1 MATDFSR
8 VRLNPLL
15 DFAGVELKQ
24 GGVLLDADANELV
37 DIVDRRLRAL
47 ASDVLGRT
55 TVSSTTINA
64 FKITVSGAALTIDK
78 GRLYVDGLLAEN
90 HGAVSS
96 DPAKKLFD
104 SLMAEQQFADPI
116 AYTAQP
122 YLPNPP
128 GLPTT
133 GRHLVYLDVWSRE
146 VTALER
152 PDLVEGAV
160 GVDAT
165 SRIQTVWQVRAL
177 SEDAGTE
184 TTCSTP
190 DADIPGWPA
199 IIAPSTGVLTTGT
212 FDVAP
217 VDDPCELPPT
227 GGYRGLEN
235 QLYRVEIHNPGQ
247 PGAGATFKWSRENAS
262 VGSRVAS
269 IISGSELELVTLGRD
284 DVLSLKTGDWVE
296 IVDDVREFSQAS
308 GEMRKVTVTEATRRI
323 QFTPALP
330 AGMLP
335 GTFPNSAFPNARNL
349 RVRRWDQHG
358 RVSRAGP
365 NGTTVQVQDL
375 DAAGSTGVINVPAA
389 STTLLLENGITVTFA
404 STGTKGFKAG
414 DYWVFAAR
422 TADASVEML
431 DRAPPRGIHHHF
443 ARLGLW
449 DVAAG
454 TVIDCRHPWPPT
466 AGGHDCSCTAC
477 VTAESH
483 ASGQF
488 TIQDAVSQVSQ
499 TGGTVCLGP
508 GQYALAQPVQ
518 LNGTRA
524 VTIRGQGPAT
534 LIAAA
539 GGAFVLRN
547 CIALGIEDL
556 AILSLGRQPAISIQ
570 TALGVVLRHLVMAV
584 LDTNDGRGS
593 AIALQG
599 VVAGASITENAIFAT
614 TAILANDPAVP
625 RGDGD
630 DQTVFLVA
638 AALAICDNVLW
649 CRQRAVALDGNV
661 LHLLDTRITGN
672 DAIVCAQIALSAL
685 GMGLTGT
692 SITISRNNCFISG
705 GGVRCAVDGAWIGEN
720 KLVNTAAA
728 RTDTTVGI
736 SLATGLDK
744 SGSEQCQVLANQ
756 IEGFGLAGI
765 VIGAPV
771 RDLIVKLNI
780 IEQCGSG
787 ILSTDNASGGS
798 LSIENNHIRN
808 VDLRREGATGLVVGI
823 AVTRAGHA
831 TIAGNTIRS
840 VGVTAVQSALRV
852 GILAFGVERA
862 RVSGNEITELA
873 PAGDFVGRAVGVLL
887 AAPLVDFEVV
897 HNRVERD
904 IGPSTQRSNGD
915 WTALLVVGA
924 DVQTPLLKAGGLTTV
939 RAETNK
945 TVVLGTGR
953 AYVSNLATVA
963 IDNQPVGANGSIL
976 GNVLI
981 SRGDAPAVDVLAAQC
996 LFNDN
1001 RVEARLNGRIA
1012 VKLAAPIVLVNAN
1025 RVTGNELSIQITG
1038 ATAKSATVL
1047 GNITTRAI
1055 SLAGAPLPAPWDA
1068 LNLRA

>member
-8 VRLNPLL
+8 VRLNPFL

-37 DIVDRRLRAL
+37 AIVDRRLRAL
-47 ASDVLGRT
+47 ASDVLGRA
-55 TVSSTTINA
+55 TVSSTTVDA
-64 FKITVSGAALTIDK
+64 FKITVSGTALLIGR

-90 HGAVSS
+90 HGAPSN

-104 SLMAEQQFADPI
+104 SLMAEPQFADPI
-116 AYTAQP
+116 PYTAQP

-128 GLPTT
+128 ALPTG
-133 GRHLVYLDVWSRE
+133 GRHLIYLDVWNRE

-152 PDLVEGAV
+152 PDLVESAV

-165 SRIQTVWQVRAL
+165 SRIQTVWQVRAHAP
-177 SEDAGTE
+177 DVGTG
-184 TTCSTP
+184 TTCATP
-190 DADIPGWPA
+190 DADVPGW
-199 IIAPSTGVLTTGT
+199 IDVISPSTGVLTTGT
-212 FDVAP
+212 FEVAP

-269 IISGSELELVTLGRD
+269 MVSGSELELVTLGRD
-284 DVLSLKTGDWVE
+284 DILSFKTGDWVE
-296 IVDDVREFSQAS
+296 ILDDVREFSQAA
-308 GEMRKVTVTEATRRI
+308 GEMRKVTVVEATRRI

-358 RVSRAGP
+358 RVSRTGP

-389 STTLLLENGITVTFA
+389 TTTLILENGVTVAFA
-404 STGTKGFKAG
+404 STGAKGFKSG

-422 TADASVEML
+422 TADASVELL

-443 ARLGLW
+443 ARLAIW
-449 DVAAG
+449 DIG
-454 TVIDCRHPWPPT
+454 TGAVVDCRHPWPPT
-466 AGGHDCSCTAC
+466 AEGHDCSCTAC
-477 VTAESH
+477 VTAASH

-488 TIQDAVSQVSQ
+488 TIQDAVNQVSQ

-508 GQYALAQPVQ
+508 GQYALTQAVQ
-518 LNGTRA
+518 LNSTRA
-524 VTIRGQGPAT
+524 VKIRGQGAAT

-539 GGAFVLRN
+539 GGAFALRN
-547 CIALGIEDL
+547 CIAVGIEEL
-556 AILSLGRQPAISIQ
+556 AILSLGRQPAISVQ
-570 TALGVVLRHLVMAV
+570 TALGVVLRRLLMAV
-584 LDTNDGRGS
+584 LDTGDNRAS

-599 VVAGASITENAIFAT
+599 VVAGAQITENAILAS
-614 TAILANDPAVP
+614 TAILANDPTVP
-625 RGDGD
+625 RGEGD

-638 AALAICDNVLW
+638 AALAIEDNLLW

-661 LHLLDTRITGN
+661 LHLLDTRIVGN
-672 DAIVCAQIALSAL
+672 DAITCAQMAVSAL

-692 SITISRNNCFISG
+692 SITITRNNCFVTG
-705 GGVRCAVDGAWIGEN
+705 GGVRCAVDGAWIDEN

-736 SLATGLDK
+736 FLATGLDK
-744 SGSEQCQVLANQ
+744 AGSEQCQVLANQ

-787 ILSTDNASGGS
+787 IISTDNANGGS
-798 LSIENNHIRN
+798 LSIENNHIRGI
-808 VDLRREGATGLVVGI
+808 DARPGATGLVVGI

-831 TIAGNTIRS
+831 TIAGNIIRS

-887 AAPLVDFEVV
+887 AAPLVDFEVG

-904 IGPSTQRSNGD
+904 AGPSTQRSNGD
-915 WTALLVVGA
+915 WTALFVIGA
-924 DVQTPLLKAGGLTTV
+924 DAQTPLQKTGGLTTV
-939 RAETNK
+939 RAEPAK
-945 TVVLGTGR
+945 TVVLGAGR
-953 AYVSNLATVA
+953 AYVATIAAAA
-963 IDNQPVGANGSIL
+963 IDNQPLGASGSVL

-981 SRGDAPAVDVLAAQC
+981 ARGDAPAVDVLAAQC

-1012 VKLAAPIVLVNAN
+1012 VRLAAPIVLVNAN
-1025 RVTGNELSIQITG
+1025 RVTGNELSIQIIG

-1047 GNITTRAI
+1047 GNITTRGIA
-1055 SLAGAPLPAPWDA
+1055 LAGGPLPAPWDA

>member
-37 DIVDRRLRAL
+37 AIVDRRLRAL
-47 ASDVLGRT
+47 ASDVLGRA
-55 TVSSTTINA
+55 TVSSTTVDA
-64 FKITVSGAALTIDK
+64 FKITVSGTALLIGR

-90 HGAVSS
+90 HGATSN

-104 SLMAEQQFADPI
+104 SLMAEPQFADPI

-128 GLPTT
+128 ALPTA
-133 GRHLVYLDVWSRE
+133 GRHLVYLDVWNRE

-152 PDLVEGAV
+152 PDLVESAV

-165 SRIQTVWQVRAL
+165 SRIQTVWQVRAHAP
-177 SEDAGTE
+177 DVGTA
-184 TTCSTP
+184 TTCATP
-190 DADIPGWPA
+190 DADIPGWSNV
-199 IIAPSTGVLTTGT
+199 IAPSTGVLTTGT
-212 FDVAP
+212 FEVAP

-235 QLYRVEIHNPGQ
+235 QLYRVEIHDPGQ

-269 IISGSELELVTLGRD
+269 MVSGSELELVTLGRD
-284 DVLSLKTGDWVE
+284 DVLSFKTGDWVE
-296 IVDDVREFSQAS
+296 ILDDVREFSQAP
-308 GEMRKVTVTEATRRI
+308 GEMRKITVVEATRRI

-330 AGMLP
+330 ASMLP

-349 RVRRWDQHG
+349 RVRRWDQRG
-358 RVSRAGP
+358 RVSRTGP

-389 STTLLLENGITVTFA
+389 TTTLLLENGVTVTFA
-404 STGTKGFKAG
+404 STGAKGFKSG

-422 TADASVEML
+422 TADASVELL

-443 ARLGLW
+443 ARLAIW
-449 DVAAG
+449 DVG
-454 TVIDCRHPWPPT
+454 TGAVVDCRHPWPPPT
-466 AGGHDCSCTAC
+466 AEGHDCSCTAC
-477 VTAESH
+477 VTAASH

-488 TIQDAVSQVSQ
+488 TIQDAVNQVSQ

-508 GQYALAQPVQ
+508 GQYALTQAVQ
-518 LNGTRA
+518 LIGTRA
-524 VTIRGQGPAT
+524 VKIRGQGAAT
-534 LIAAA
+534 VIATA
-539 GGAFVLRN
+539 GGAFALRN
-547 CIALGIEDL
+547 CMAVGIADL
-556 AILSLGRQPAISIQ
+556 AILSLARQPAISVQ
-570 TALGVVLRHLVMAV
+570 TVLGVELRHLLIAV
-584 LDTNDGRGS
+584 LDTGDNRAS

-599 VVAGASITENAIFAT
+599 VVAGASITENAILAS
-614 TAILANDPAVP
+614 TAILANDPTVP
-625 RGDGD
+625 RGEGD

-638 AALAICDNVLW
+638 AALAIENNLLW

-661 LHLLDTRITGN
+661 LHLLDTRIVGN
-672 DAIVCAQIALSAL
+672 DAITCAQTAVSAL

-692 SITISRNNCFISG
+692 SIAITRNNCFVSG
-705 GGVRCAVDGAWIGEN
+705 SGVRCAVDGAWIGEN

-728 RTDTTVGI
+728 RVDTTIGI
-736 SLATGLDK
+736 SLATGIDK
-744 SGSEQCQVLANQ
+744 AGSEQCQVLANQ

-787 ILSTDNASGGS
+787 IVSTDNANGGS
-798 LSIENNHIRN
+798 LSIENNHIRGI
-808 VDLRREGATGLVVGI
+808 DARPGATGLVVGI

-831 TIAGNTIRS
+831 TIAGNIVRS

-852 GILAFGVERA
+852 GILGFGVERA

-887 AAPLVDFEVV
+887 AAPLVDFEVG

-904 IGPSTQRSNGD
+904 VAPSNQRSNGD
-915 WTALLVVGA
+915 WTALFVLGA
-924 DVQTPLLKAGGLTTV
+924 DVQIPLQKTGSLTTV
-939 RAETNK
+939 RAEPTK
-945 TVVLGTGR
+945 TVVLGAGR
-953 AYVSNLATVA
+953 PYIANLAAAAT
-963 IDNQPVGANGSIL
+963 DNQAAGASGSVL
-976 GNVLI
+976 GNVLVA
-981 SRGDAPAVDVLAAQC
+981 RGDAPAVDVLAGQC

-1012 VKLAAPIVLVNAN
+1012 VRLGAPIVLVNAN
-1025 RVTGNELSIQITG
+1025 RVTGNELSIQING
-1038 ATAKSATVL
+1038 ATARSATVL
-1047 GNITTRAI
+1047 GNITTRGIA
-1055 SLAGAPLPAPWDA
+1055 LAGGPLPAPWDA

>member
-37 DIVDRRLRAL
+37 AIVDRRLRAL
-47 ASDVLGRT
+47 AGDVLGRA
-55 TVSSTTINA
+55 TVSSTTVDA
-64 FKITVSGAALTIDK
+64 FKITVSGTALLIGK

-90 HGAVSS
+90 HGAVSNDS
-96 DPAKKLFD
+96 AKRLFD
-104 SLMAEQQFADPI
+104 GLMAEPQFADPI
-116 AYTAQP
+116 PYTAQP

-128 GLPTT
+128 ALPTA
-133 GRHLVYLDVWSRE
+133 GRHLVYLDVWNRE
-146 VTALER
+146 VTPLER
-152 PDLVEGAV
+152 PDLVESAV

-165 SRIQTVWQVRAL
+165 SRIQTVWQVRAHAP
-177 SEDAGTE
+177 DVGTG
-184 TTCSTP
+184 TTCATP
-190 DADIPGWPA
+190 DADVPGWID
-199 IIAPSTGVLTTGT
+199 IISPSTGVLTTGT
-212 FDVAP
+212 FEVSP

-284 DVLSLKTGDWVE
+284 DVLSFKTGDWVE
-296 IVDDVREFSQAS
+296 ILDDVREFSQAP
-308 GEMRKVTVTEATRRI
+308 GEMRKVTVVEATRRI

-330 AGMLP
+330 AAMLP

-358 RVSRAGP
+358 RISRTGP

-389 STTLLLENGITVTFA
+389 TTTLILENGVTVTFA
-404 STGTKGFKAG
+404 STGAKGFKSG

-422 TADASVEML
+422 TADASVELL

-443 ARLGLW
+443 ARLAIW
-449 DVAAG
+449 DVG
-454 TVIDCRHPWPPT
+454 TGAVVDCRHPWPPT
-466 AGGHDCSCTAC
+466 AEGHDCSCTAC
-477 VTAESH
+477 VTAASH

-488 TIQDAVSQVSQ
+488 TIQDAVNQVSQ

-508 GQYALAQPVQ
+508 GQYALTQAVQ

-524 VTIRGQGPAT
+524 VRIRGQGPAS

-547 CIALGIEDL
+547 CLAVGIEDL
-556 AILSLGRQPAISIQ
+556 AILSLGRQPAISVQ

-584 LDTNDGRGS
+584 LDTGDNRAS

-599 VVAGASITENAIFAT
+599 VVAGLSISENAILAS
-614 TAILANDPAVP
+614 TAILANDPTVL
-625 RGDGD
+625 RGEGD
-630 DQTVFLVA
+630 DQTVFLLA
-638 AALAICDNVLW
+638 AALAIEDNVLW
-649 CRQRAVALDGNV
+649 CRRQAVALDGLV
-661 LHLLDTRITGN
+661 LHLLDTRIVGN
-672 DAIVCAQIALSAL
+672 DAITCAQMAISAL

-692 SITISRNNCFISG
+692 SITISRNNCFVSG
-705 GGVRCAVDGAWIGEN
+705 SGIRCAVDGAWIGEN

-728 RTDTTVGI
+728 RVDTTIGI

-744 SGSEQCQVLANQ
+744 AGSEQCQVLANQ

-787 ILSTDNASGGS
+787 IVSTDNANGGS
-798 LSIENNHIRN
+798 LSIENNHIRGI
-808 VDLRREGATGLVVGI
+808 DARPGATGLVVGI

-831 TIAGNTIRS
+831 TIAGNIIRS

-852 GILAFGVERA
+852 GILGFGVERA

-873 PAGDFVGRAVGVLL
+873 PAGDFVGRAIGVLL
-887 AAPLVDFEVV
+887 VAPLADFEVG

-904 IGPSTQRSNGD
+904 AAPSTQRSNGD
-915 WTALLVVGA
+915 WTALFVVGA
-924 DVQTPLLKAGGLTTV
+924 DAQTPLLKTGSLTTV
-939 RAETNK
+939 RAEPAK
-945 TVVLGTGR
+945 TVVLGAGR
-953 AYVSNLATVA
+953 AYVANIAAAA
-963 IDNQPVGANGSIL
+963 IDNQPLGASGSVL

-981 SRGDAPAVDVLAAQC
+981 ARGDAPAVDVLAAQC

-1001 RVEARLNGRIA
+1001 RVEARLNGKIA
-1012 VKLAAPIVLVNAN
+1012 VRLAAPIVLVNAN

-1038 ATAKSATVL
+1038 ATSKSATVL
-1047 GNITTRAI
+1047 GNITTRGIA
-1055 SLAGAPLPAPWDA
+1055 LAGAPLPAPWDA